1 MVRGGHGEKGQGLE
15 YPLTGS
21 SRYRAGECWF
31 PTEWPQFI
39 VAASKV
45 APQINCYLPLHRRIS
60 VQGQFFYSLHSTRGE
75 MNDETHYFER
85 AMATCFV
92 KPAKQQT
99 NLQNKE

>member
-60 VQGQFFYSLHSTRGE
+60 VQGQFFIPYTAQEG
-75 MNDETHYFER
+75 
-85 AMATCFV
+85 
-92 KPAKQQT
+92 K
-99 NLQNKE
+99 